1 MIIRA
6 YGTPATQGSKR
17 YLGVTKAGRGRVVET
32 SSKTAPWRSDVQ
44 GAAREAIEE
53 YTQTRVHGS
62 PSM

>member
-1 MIIRA
+1 VIIRA

-17 YLGVTKAGRGRVVET
+17 YLGVTKTGRGIIADT
-32 SSKTAPWRSDVQ
+32 SDKTAPWRSDVM
-44 GAAREAIEE
+44 GAARLAIEE